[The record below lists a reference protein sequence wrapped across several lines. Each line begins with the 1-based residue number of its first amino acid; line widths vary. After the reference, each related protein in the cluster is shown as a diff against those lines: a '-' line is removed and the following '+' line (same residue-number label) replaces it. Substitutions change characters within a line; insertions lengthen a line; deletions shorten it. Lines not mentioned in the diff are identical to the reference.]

1 MLETIQ
7 RFFDSRIAPAVAD
20 RVEATA
26 EHGYQLATAALL
38 VEMSKADA
46 EVKEEERTAI
56 TSAVQRAFR
65 LSSAQT
71 DELMRLAEEEAEKAT
86 SLYEFTRLINEHFSP
101 QQKAHVVELLWQVAF
116 ADGDV
121 DKYEEHLVRKIAN
134 LIYVPHRAF
143 IQAKHK
149 VQAKHA
155 QAER

>member
-7 RFFDSRIAPAVAD
+7 RFFDTRIAPAVAD

-149 VQAKHA
+149 VQAKYA